1 MTKTHLI
8 LFSVTYKYYIN
19 HVASLHLILTELVG
33 DTPDTVQCN
42 LSTNHAASL
51 HLTLTELV
59 GGTPD
64 TVQCNLN
71 TILITLPVC
80 T

>member
-1 MTKTHLI
+1 MTHLI
-8 LFSVTYKYYIN
+8 QY
-19 HVASLHLILTELVG
+19 
-33 DTPDTVQCN
+33 VQCN
-42 LSTNHAASL
+42 LNTNHAASL

-71 TILITLPVC
+71 TNHAASLHLILTELVGGIPDTVC
-80 T
+80 QLALNIN

>member
-1 MTKTHLI
+1 MTHLI
-8 LFSVTYKYYIN
+8 QY
-19 HVASLHLILTELVG
+19 
-33 DTPDTVQCN
+33 VQCN
-42 LSTNHAASL
+42 LNTNHAASL

-71 TILITLPVC
+71 TNHAASLHLILTELVGGTPDTV
-80 T
+80 